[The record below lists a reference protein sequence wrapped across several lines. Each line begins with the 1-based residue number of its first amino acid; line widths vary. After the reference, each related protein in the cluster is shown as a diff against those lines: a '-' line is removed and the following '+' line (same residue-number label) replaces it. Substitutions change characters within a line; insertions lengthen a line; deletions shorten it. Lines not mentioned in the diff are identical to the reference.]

1 MTTSSATV
9 ISRTEGECLRT
20 AGLVVLGV
28 AAAAVLLWAGSF
40 PGWPLAAGV
49 VLSALVVASLLLIA
63 GAEPPPAARWLR
75 PVGVVAALAMAVGGG
90 IVVERSA
97 EAPLLARFEQSRAAF
112 DSAVAAVAPV
122 PEEVTDHWLPFPGQ
136 CPAQLGSYRIGE
148 CHAFAGG
155 YMFLQDRNAW
165 GDDAGFA
172 YAPNGLLAIEGNQDA
187 VPSNGFTHLDGPW
200 YAWSCS
206 C

>member
-9 ISRTEGECLRT
+9 VPRSERECLRA
-20 AGLVVLGV
+20 AGLVLLGV

-49 VLSALVVASLLLIA
+49 VLSTLVIASLLLVA

-75 PVGVVAALAMAVGGG
+75 PAGVVVALAIAVGGG
-90 IVVERSA
+90 IAVERSA
-97 EAPLLARFEQSRAAF
+97 AAPLMVRFEQSRSAF
-112 DSAVAAVAPV
+112 DAAVAAAGPAP
-122 PEEVTDHWLPFPGQ
+122 EQVTDHWLPFPGE
-136 CPAQLGSYRIGE
+136 CPRQLGSYRISQ

-155 YMFLQDRNAW
+155 YMFLQERSAW
-165 GDDAGFA
+165 GDEAGFA
-172 YAPNGLLAIEGNQDA
+172 YAPNGLPTTEVDRGGLSSG
-187 VPSNGFTHLDGPW
+187 GFTPLGGPW
-200 YAWSCS
+200 YAWSCN